1 MNNNWLNI
9 SGKISEPFISIYA
22 LVAEIAAQNNLPF
35 FIIGAT
41 ARDLIFEHAYG
52 IKAPRATKDIDL
64 AVQVANWQDFERLK
78 SQLMATGKFTGDKQ
92 SQRLRYH
99 DVIPVDIVPFGGI
112 EANGNISW
120 PPEYSIEMTAAGF
133 QEAHS
138 HAQIVR
144 LRENPAL
151 DVHVVTPAGLM
162 ILKLIAWNDRYPQ
175 AQKDALDIAFILR
188 HTIGPWNR
196 EQLYDHYIAFIEAE
210 DYDETHAGARMLG
223 QEMAKMLTFFTRQL
237 ISEILLKQ
245 VGEQARYRLIEDMLT
260 APEQF
265 EQNLELLE
273 ALNRGLQDG
282 LSKP

>member
-78 SQLMATGKFTGDKQ
+78 NQLMATGEFTGDKQ

-120 PPEYSIEMTAAGF
+120 PPEYSIEMTVTGF

-162 ILKLIAWNDRYPQ
+162 ILKLIAWN
-175 AQKDALDIAFILR
+175 
-188 HTIGPWNR
+188 R
-196 EQLYDHYIAFIEAE
+196 EQLYDHYTAFIEAE